1 MKKFLSS
8 ICIVSTL
15 FTLNACTREGSVK
28 IAPENLAAPIVDA
41 ENEAKSNFYKE
52 VEKTSQE
59 FYKQLYFSNVL
70 NDTENKETEDVDIEK
85 IKELIELYDNA
96 KEEKEISEENKELAD
111 NLIKKTTILE
121 TIDIDPL
128 NEIEKYQIG
137 LLPYKKQIELI
148 ENNAEKE
155 NTSTISAENE
165 ISFTEENEESVEPT
179 EEISVLPTV
188 TESVNNNKDNE
199 EKIVEN
205 STTSETST
213 TKENEDEINIE
224 DQIKIDIVLVSEYKG
239 YAIVSKDDVRFI
251 DTQSDKR
258 IDETGDFQKY
268 DLVLT
273 KIGEENDSWKINYRK
288 TIEGEGEKLLKEM
301 EDSLSDYLATTEPTT
316 LARIPTPTQEIGK
329 PIEENIEEPEQENVV
344 SAPENKQPEPKQN
357 IEKKEPECES
367 ERNPYINGYD
377 EEYRKYAKHVIEKEG
392 IHALD
397 AVNITASQLSTLN
410 DMVRNK
416 DIKPEDY
423 YYIKEKNIAYC
434 MGFVEEEKMP
444 ELKTREDV
452 QIAYQEGVRKKKQDG

>member
-15 FTLNACTREGSVK
+15 FTLNACAREGSVK

-41 ENEAKSNFYKE
+41 ENEAESNFYKE

-96 KEEKEISEENKELAD
+96 KEEKEISEENKEIAD

-121 TIDIDPL
+121 TIDIAPL

-137 LLPYKKQIELI
+137 LLPYKKQIEPI

-165 ISFTEENEESVEPT
+165 ISFTKENEESVEPT
-179 EEISVLPTV
+179 EEINVSPTV
-188 TESVNNNKDNE
+188 TKSVNDKVNE
-199 EKIVEN
+199 EEIVEN

-213 TKENEDEINIE
+213 TKENEDEMNRE

-239 YAIVSKDDVRFI
+239 YAIVSKDDVHFI

-316 LARIPTPTQEIGK
+316 LANIPTPTQEIRK
-329 PIEENIEEPEQENVV
+329 PTEEKIEELEQENVV

-357 IEKKEPECES
+357 IEKREPECES

-377 EEYRKYAKHVIEKEG
+377 EEYRKYAKNIIKKEG
-392 IHALD
+392 IYALD
-397 AVNITASQLSTLN
+397 AVNINSSQLATIN
-410 DMVRNK
+410 DMARQG
-416 DIKPEDY
+416 DISHEDY
-423 YYIKEKNIAYC
+423 YYMKEKNAAYC

-444 ELKTREDV
+444 ELKTREDI
-452 QIAYQEGVRKKKQDG
+452 QRAFKEGAERKRQER